1 MNTERFTT
9 SPAFYDGL
17 GYETVVEAITGVDI
31 SLYIGEMLEPLGL
44 DRRAVMD
51 LEDRILESHFAS
63 TRAAFA
69 AGIHVGLHPEQ
80 VLLTRLQAATDK
92 LERIVDNMDGGAQ

>member
-1 MNTERFTT
+1 MTTTRFTT

-17 GYETVVEAITGVDI
+17 PYESIVESITGVDI
-31 SLYIGEMLEPLGL
+31 SMPVADWLEAAGL

>member
-44 DRRAVMD
+44 DYRTVTD

-92 LERIVDNMDGGAQ
+92 LEHIVDGMDGGAQ